1 MPAAKPT
8 PVPETIE
15 SKLDKII
22 LHLEKID
29 KRDRLRM
36 IGGFFRFLI
45 TLIPI
50 LVLLGSGWYFAQ
62 HSAEIMKMI
71 AEQAASAASKY
82 TQDQSQGVLDQL
94 MKKVTVPKK

>member
-1 MPAAKPT
+1 MPTKPI

-15 SKLDKII
+15 AKLDKII

-36 IGGFFRFLI
+36 IGSFFRFLI

-50 LVLLGSGWYFAQ
+50 LLLLGSGWYFIQ

-71 AEQAASAASKY
+71 ADQAASSAASY
-82 TQDQSQGVLDQL
+82 TKEQSSGMFDQL
-94 MKKVTVPKK
+94 MKQYAPKE